1 MITDD
6 DALHFADV
14 IVSLLLAGVS
24 VQRALF
30 EAPMWLEEPAAA
42 WVRTHTTAL
51 GVGAPLETVVAGVSR
66 LNPLLS
72 PLLDVL
78 VQAARDGAPAAEH
91 MSMITTEVRG
101 ARRRVHEQRL
111 ARLPV
116 ALTLPVVL
124 CVLPAFILLGVLPL
138 FVAVMPSFGAA

>member
-42 WVRTHTTAL
+42 SVRTHTTAL
-51 GVGAPLETVVAGVSR
+51 GVGAPLQTVVAGLSR
-66 LNPLLS
+66 LSPLLS

-91 MSMITTEVRG
+91 MSMITAEVRG

-124 CVLPAFILLGVLPL
+124 CVLPAFIVLGVLPL

>member
-30 EAPMWLEEPAAA
+30 EAPLWLEEPVAAT
-42 WVRTHTTAL
+42 VRTHTTAL
-51 GVGAPLETVVAGVSR
+51 GVGASLETVVGGVSR

-91 MSMITTEVRG
+91 VSMITAEVRG

-124 CVLPAFILLGVLPL
+124 CVLPAFIVLGVLPL
-138 FVAVMPSFGAA
+138 FVAVMPTFGAA